1 MLGAALLEG
10 VPKPKCPEHCPMIK
24 WVHTYTLPFK
34 KFTEILLCSTKP
46 KSVTEVIVTF
56 QGYIIFYH

>member
-24 WVHTYTLPFK
+24 WVHTYT
-34 KFTEILLCSTKP
+34 
-46 KSVTEVIVTF
+46 
-56 QGYIIFYH
+56 